1 MDSWDGG
8 VTIVSTNWN
17 EWHAAYDDP
26 RSSLSRRLEVVRQRF
41 AAILDRGGPVST
53 RVLSVCAGDGRDVL
67 PVLARCHAS
76 ASAVLVELDSTLASA
91 ARRTAAELGLAS
103 VEVRTADAGQLDT
116 YAGMPPANIVLA
128 CGVFGN
134 ITDADDRSTIRTLP
148 QLLAANGSVI
158 WTRGDRLQG
167 DPADHD
173 GDPADMVREV
183 FAEHDFVEEVFVR
196 PDDVR
201 FRVGVHR
208 FTGTPQHRA
217 TGTTMFTFV
226 R

>member
-1 MDSWDGG
+1 MPSHRD
-8 VTIVSTNWN
+8 WN
-17 EWHAAYDDP
+17 EWHAHYDDP
-26 RSSLSRRLEVVRQRF
+26 RSSLSRRLEVVREQL
-41 AAILDRGGPVST
+41 AAILDRRGPVPT

-91 ARRTAAELGLAS
+91 ARRTAAELGLTS

-116 YAGMPPANIVLA
+116 YAGVPPADIVLA

-134 ITDADDRSTIRTLP
+134 ITDADVRSTIRTLP

-158 WTRGDRLQG
+158 WTRGDRLRG
-167 DPADHD
+167 DPTDHD
-173 GDPADMVREV
+173 GDPADMVRRD
-183 FAEHDFVEEVFVR
+183 FAEHGFVEEAFVR
-196 PDDVR
+196 PDDAS

-208 FTGTPQHRA
+208 ITGIPQPRVTA
-217 TGTTMFTFV
+217 TTVFTFV